1 MKENGTVET
10 QDSCQDGTLK
20 MEDIK
25 FHYPSKE
32 DVPVLK
38 GVTIDVKKNQIV
50 ALVGTSGKSFINTFT
65 NTNARLTLVLLTKFC
80 LYVQVA
86 ANRLLFN

>member
-1 MKENGTVET
+1 MDT

-50 ALVGTSGKSFINTFT
+50 ALVGTSGCGKSSVI
-65 NTNARLTLVLLTKFC
+65 
-80 LYVQVA
+80 
-86 ANRLLFN
+86 